1 MIGWII
7 YSGTLKIKKIE
18 DLVDDL
24 VEVSNKFNINLIKIK
39 NTEVIPY
46 YNEDGKGK
54 LKLNNALEEPEFIIF
69 WDKDIYLAKHL
80 ENMGYRLF
88 NNSKAIDNCDDK
100 GLMHLELANNGIK
113 MPKTYLSPMIF
124 YSENIE
130 DDYLISIFKDLKE
143 DVIIKEAKGSFGM
156 QVYNIKS
163 KEEFINKIREL
174 NIRSSRFII
183 QENIKT
189 SFGRDIRVNIVGN
202 KVIGAMLRES
212 TLDFRANI
220 SQGALGKLITL
231 NKEQEDIALK
241 AHKALGLDFSGVD
254 LLFDEKDKPILCEI
268 NSNLNYLSFEEIWGK
283 SFGEE
288 IIKYI
293 IEEMK

>member
-18 DLVDDL
+18 DLVDNL
-24 VEVSNKFNINLIKIK
+24 VEVSSKLNIDLIKVK
-39 NTEVIPY
+39 NTEIIPY
-46 YNEDGKGK
+46 YNEEGDAKI
-54 LKLNNALEEPEFIIF
+54 KLNRDLKEPDFIIF

-100 GLMHLELANNGIK
+100 GLMHLTLGNRGIK

-124 YSENIE
+124 YPKNIE
-130 DDYLISIFKDLKE
+130 DDYLISIFKELKE
-143 DVIIKEAKGSFGM
+143 DVIIKESKGSFGM

-163 KEEFINKIREL
+163 KEEFINKVREL
-174 NIRSSRFII
+174 NIRNSRFII

-212 TLDFRANI
+212 TVDFRANI
-220 SQGALGKLITL
+220 SQGGIGKLITL
-231 NKEQEDIALK
+231 NREQEEIALK

-254 LLFDEKDKPILCEI
+254 LLFDEKDKPILCEV

>member
-18 DLVDDL
+18 DLVDNL
-24 VEVSNKFNINLIKIK
+24 VEVSKKFNIDLIKVK

-46 YNEDGKGK
+46 YNEEGEGKI
-54 LKLNNALEEPEFIIF
+54 KLNRVLEKPKFIIF

-100 GLMHLELANNGIK
+100 GLMHLALASKSIK

-124 YSENIE
+124 YPENIE

-163 KEEFINKIREL
+163 KEEFINKVSDL
-174 NIRSSRFII
+174 NIRNSRFII

-212 TLDFRANI
+212 TVDFRANI
-220 SQGALGKLITL
+220 SQGAVGKLITL
-231 NKEQEDIALK
+231 NREQEEIALK
-241 AHKALGLDFSGVD
+241 AHKALELDFSGVD
-254 LLFDEKDKPILCEI
+254 LLFDEKEKPILCEV
-268 NSNLNYLSFEEIWGK
+268 NSNLNYLSFEKVWGK

>member
-18 DLVDDL
+18 DLVDNL
-24 VEVSNKFNINLIKIK
+24 VEVSNKLNIDLIKVK
-39 NTEVIPY
+39 NTEIIPF
-46 YNEDGKGK
+46 YNDKGEAEIK
-54 LKLNNALEEPEFIIF
+54 VVKDFNNPDFIIF

-88 NNSKAIDNCDDK
+88 NNSKAIYNCDDK
-100 GLMHLELANNGIK
+100 GLMHLALGSKGIK

-124 YSENIE
+124 YPENIE

-163 KEEFINKIREL
+163 EEEFINKVREL
-174 NIRSSRFII
+174 NIRNSRFII
-183 QENIKT
+183 QENIKA

-212 TLDFRANI
+212 KVDFRANI
-220 SQGALGKLITL
+220 SQGAVGKLIIL

-254 LLFDEKDKPILCEI
+254 LLFDENDKPILCEV

>member
-18 DLVDDL
+18 DLVDNL
-24 VEVSNKFNINLIKIK
+24 VEVSKKFNIDLIKVK

-46 YNEDGKGK
+46 YNEDGEGK
-54 LKLNNALEEPEFIIF
+54 IKLNRVLEKPEFIIF

-100 GLMHLELANNGIK
+100 GLMHLALANKGIK

-124 YSENIE
+124 YPENIE

-143 DVIIKEAKGSFGM
+143 DVIIKESKGSFGM

-163 KEEFINKIREL
+163 KEEFIKKVQEL
-174 NIRSSRFII
+174 NIRNSRFII

-212 TLDFRANI
+212 TVDFRANI
-220 SQGALGKLITL
+220 SQGGIGKLITL
-231 NKEQEDIALK
+231 NKEQEEIALK
-241 AHKALGLDFSGVD
+241 AHKTLELDFSGVD
-254 LLFDEKDKPILCEI
+254 LLFDEKDKPILCEV
-268 NSNLNYLSFEEIWGK
+268 NSNLNYLSFEKIWGK